1 MQPFNEKQLLEAI
14 SKGNEKAF
22 EIFFL
27 HYYPQVKGFITG
39 LLQSPEEA
47 EDISQDIFLMLWG
60 NRSSLNTINNF
71 KSYLLRVCKNAAYR
85 HIERALLFKNYQQKQ
100 AEKVVSTPENNET
113 DDKIQL
119 RELELLVAM
128 VVEKMPPQRKKIYKM
143 SRESGMSSDEIA
155 QTLGINKRTVEN
167 HLSQALT
174 DIRKVL
180 FIAFILFF

>member
-1 MQPFNEKQLLEAI
+1 MGQPLIPQYNQQLQIL
-14 SKGNEKAF
+14 SF
-22 EIFFL
+22 
-27 HYYPQVKGFITG
+27 PC
-39 LLQSPEEA
+39 LQKCGIP
-47 EDISQDIFLMLWG
+47 
-60 NRSSLNTINNF
+60 
-71 KSYLLRVCKNAAYR
+71 AYR
-85 HIERALLFKNYQQKQ
+85 TCVTIQNYQQKQ

>member
-1 MQPFNEKQLLEAI
+1 MQPFNEKLLLEAI
-14 SKGNEKAF
+14 SKGDEKAF

-47 EDISQDIFLMLWG
+47 EDISQDIFLMLWS

-71 KSYLLRVCKNAAYR
+71 KSYLL
-85 HIERALLFKNYQQKQ
+85 QQKQ
-100 AEKVVSTPENNET
+100 AEKIVSTPESNET